1 MAGDLIYAFRVM
13 RLPLLDAGGAAIGR
27 IQDLV
32 AVPGRPGTPPRIV
45 GFVAESQRRRIFV
58 NANRVAELGSEGAR
72 LRSWDVDLSPFKPRP
87 GEVLIGADVIDRK
100 VGDETVSDVGL
111 RAVDDGRNRRWEI
124 VKVRLGRRN
133 LLRRRTSYRL
143 VDVDE
148 VPGLFASVSEMA
160 AEAARLRDMHPSEV
174 AAVVRAL
181 PLAQRRQLAEAM
193 DDERF
198 ADLLEELPEAEQVRL
213 LEGLDLDRLV
223 DVLDEMEFDDLADLL
238 GEMPGEQ
245 RLRILEAMDHDD
257 ADVVRRL
264 LSYEKATAGGMMT
277 PKVIVLGPTA
287 SVADALAQIRQSD
300 WVVSIAAQVFVCQ
313 PPFMPPTGR
322 FLGTAHVQRLLR
334 ETPSLELRHCVSD
347 DPVVSPD
354 VTDRAVAELLASYDM
369 LAVAVCDEAGHLL
382 GAVTVDDVLDR
393 LLGVG
398 WRQRGVTFRTRTA

>member
-27 IQDLV
+27 VHDLI
-32 AVPGRPGTPPRIV
+32 AVPGRAGDPPRIV
-45 GFVAESQRRRIFV
+45 GFVADSQRRRIFV
-58 NANRVAELGSEGAR
+58 NANRIAELGSDGAR
-72 LRSWDVDLSPFKPRP
+72 LRSWDVDLSPFKPRAS
-87 GEVLIGADVIDRK
+87 EVMIGADVIDRK

-148 VPGLFASVSEMA
+148 VPGLFAPVSEMA

-174 AAVVRAL
+174 AAFVRAL

-213 LEGLDLDRLV
+213 LEGLDLDRLIG
-223 DVLDEMEFDDLADLL
+223 VLDEMEFDDLADLL

-264 LSYEKATAGGMMT
+264 LSYEKSTAGGMMT
-277 PKVIVLGPTA
+277 PEVIVLGPTA
-287 SVADALAQIRQSD
+287 TVADALAQIRQPD

-313 PPFMPPTGR
+313 PPFKPPTGR
-322 FLGTAHVQRLLR
+322 FLGTAHIQRLLR
-334 ETPSLELRHCVSD
+334 EVPSLELRHCVND

-354 VTDRAVAELLASYDM
+354 ATDRSVAELLASYDM
-369 LAVAVCDEAGHLL
+369 LAVAVCDDAGHLL
-382 GAVTVDDVLDR
+382 GGVTVDDVLDHQ
-393 LLGVG
+393 LGVG